1 MTLRSLIAATP
12 FAMQAGTLYGVGVGP
27 GAPDLITLRAAQV
40 IEGADVIAVPVARP
54 GEASYA
60 LTIARGLIEPD
71 REVVELHF
79 PMVRDVAHR
88 VAHRREAAAQIAERL
103 AAGRSVAFLTEG
115 DPLLHSTFGYVLAH
129 LPEGVPVEVVPGVSS
144 ITAAAALTGE
154 PLVKGEE
161 RLAVLP
167 ATFENVAALDTLFA
181 EFDTVV
187 LMKVHRV
194 LGQVLDVLDRLGFT
208 EETWLVERASHP
220 AGRVL
225 HGAAIRG
232 ADAHYLSLL
241 IVHTGRAGDAG

>member
-12 FAMQAGTLYGVGVGP
+12 FAVQAGTLYGVGVGP

-40 IEGADVIAVPVARP
+40 IGGVDAIAVPVARR

-60 LTIARGLIEPD
+60 LTIARGLVGPEQ
-71 REVVELHF
+71 EVIALHF

-88 VAHRREAAAQIAERL
+88 IGYRREAAAQIAARL
-103 AAGRSVAFLTEG
+103 TAGRSVAFLTEG

-129 LPEGVPVEVVPGVSS
+129 LPEGLPVEVVPGVSS
-144 ITAAAALTGE
+144 INAAAALTGE
-154 PLVKGEE
+154 PLVKGED

-167 ATFENVAALDTLFA
+167 ATFENVAALDDLFA

-194 LGQVLDVLDRLGFT
+194 LGDLLDALDRLGLT
-208 EETWLVERASHP
+208 EGTWLVERASHP

-225 HGAAIRG
+225 RGAAIRG
-232 ADAHYLSLL
+232 SDPHYLSLL
-241 IVHTGRAGDAG
+241 IVHTGRSGDAG

>member
-1 MTLRSLIAATP
+1 MMLRSLIAATP
-12 FAMQAGTLYGVGVGP
+12 FAVQAGTLYGVGVGP

-40 IEGADVIAVPVARP
+40 IEGADVIAVPVARR

-60 LTIARGLIEPD
+60 LTIARGLVSAEQ
-71 REVVELHF
+71 EVIELHF

-88 VAHRREAAAQIAERL
+88 INHRREAAAQVAERL
-103 AAGRSVAFLTEG
+103 AVGRSVAFLTEG

-129 LPEGVPVEVVPGVSS
+129 LPEGLPVEVVPGVSS

-167 ATFENVAALDTLFA
+167 ATFENVATLDELFA

-194 LGQVLDVLDRLGFT
+194 LGEVFDALDRLGLT
-208 EETWLVERASHP
+208 EQSWLVERASHP

-225 HGAAIRG
+225 RGAAIRG
-232 ADAHYLSLL
+232 SDPHYLSLL
-241 IVHTGRAGDAG
+241 IVHTGRASDAG